1 MESIFNK
8 VNGFI
13 NGITGLVFSMATL
26 ALVWNIFTGT
36 TVLGMDVLASI
47 QGAVTGLGNAGFVGL
62 ITLVL
67 AATLLE
73 RK

>member
-1 MESIFNK
+1 MKNILNTVTEF
-8 VNGFI
+8 FA
-13 NGITGLVFSMATL
+13 GITGLVFSMATL

>member
-1 MESIFNK
+1 MKNILNT
-8 VNGFI
+8 VNEFFT
-13 NGITGLVFSMATL
+13 GITGVVFTMATL

-62 ITLVL
+62 VTLVL
-67 AATLLE
+67 GASLLD